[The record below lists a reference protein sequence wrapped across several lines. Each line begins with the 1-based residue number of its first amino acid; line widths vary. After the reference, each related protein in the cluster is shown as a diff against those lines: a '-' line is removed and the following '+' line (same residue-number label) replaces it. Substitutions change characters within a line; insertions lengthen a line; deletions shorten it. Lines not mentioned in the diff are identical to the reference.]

1 MAAPAPVGSP
11 VAPSA
16 PQPPTPLSV
25 WALRLTVVLAFLI
38 IFFRVLWPWWFPSHW
53 AHIVPIGRWFWTGII
68 AGEFF
73 AGSVLVSRLYW
84 RAYRRASTVWDEIVF
99 FQTDQ
104 ITPST
109 YTGILDQIYEAIQV
123 RHHWWN
129 TSVWYRLFVG
139 QNIWSLNVWRDPQH
153 PDAPQALHIVLAGP
167 RRIMPM
173 VESALQSHYT
183 NLRFVRRLGPP
194 DILWPYLLRWQLRYQ
209 SPLHLLRMPSNANT
223 IPLESL
229 AQQLAASSYPG
240 TPPPF
245 HFQLLMMP
253 VPTQRARKQVTNRL
267 NIAQW
272 EEFATE
278 KHAADQARTQIGNG
292 RFRTE
297 WRAGAQDYAVLQR
310 LAGVWQAENRHAEL
324 RTHNVVI
331 WRGLWRRWLRTN
343 VPRLWPFVGGPTLW
357 AGELT
362 PIILLP
368 TGFIRVPD
376 IVRSMTRRMPAALA
390 IARDSLLTRSDLT
403 PQGIMEAEPAIPDLP
418 RERVGVWEEDRHKN
432 ILLLGIQGSGKST
445 NLINLYR
452 TDILARNDQGQPR
465 KAVILFDIGK
475 DTGYDALRCTPPER
489 EVIWFRPSHPQN
501 PWMIQ
506 PLSSVAA
513 DATKVD
519 QVLQMLVDVFGT
531 DAIRDRSKMLLGN
544 AIRAI
549 IDVEGERAS
558 FVSLHKMITDSNY
571 RDMIVDQIRNEQ
583 TRHFWEKEFA
593 DGLAN
598 NPGFWE
604 EALAAPRNKLDALLR
619 NDFIKGSL
627 DAATASQYLR
637 HAIDWDRVIRD
648 RQVVILNINKDELGA
663 EATRL
668 FGIAALLNLWYAIQR
683 QQQLQYEARTPVS
696 LLIDEAQN
704 FLSPTFTSMLTEGR
718 AYGLQAA
725 IAVRFLME
733 IKDPIVQGAIVNL
746 CQNRIIHRISL
757 VDEAKTLMHLGQQ
770 LYMNNIT
777 LNEDVQSITNFAA
790 DDYMHLADRTA
801 ICMWQAHGVLQPPFF
816 AHTIDWRPYAHD
828 DWAAY
833 HLDHQSQF
841 FTPSAEHVSPNVPPS
856 NTSHEE
862 KSYPANHG
870 SKPDDQD
877 YNYGPGQEAA
887 AHSVSPS
894 SSAVFTETSPV
905 SQPESSSR
913 PASSRLTL
921 QPDPP
926 GLSASSTD
934 VSAETQ
940 TALLLNGGSAPA
952 TVTTVSTD
960 TEERKVS
967 PQETPSPPPPSSA
980 VRSLNERLQ
989 ALTDKVQAPA
999 GPLRSWLQRNPT
1011 ISIDWLERIVP
1022 EIIQHYADH
1031 DRHLSV
1037 TLLMMEIKRRART
1050 APAESA
1056 SPNPAASASSALH
1069 SDTDPEFL
1077 Q

>member
-1 MAAPAPVGSP
+1 MAAPAPVPS
-11 VAPSA
+11 PSA
-16 PQPPTPLSV
+16 PLPPRPPTSWSV
-25 WALRLTVVLAFLI
+25 WALRLTVATVFVI
-38 IFFRVLWPWWFPSHW
+38 ICFRVLWPWWFPFHW
-53 AHIVPIGRWFWTGII
+53 TQIVPAGRWLWTGLIG
-68 AGEFF
+68 GEWVI
-73 AGSVLVSRLYW
+73 GSVLVSRLYW

-123 RHHWWN
+123 RHPWWN
-129 TSVWYRLFVG
+129 TSGWYRLFVG
-139 QNIWSLNVWRDPQH
+139 QNSWSLNVWRDPQH

-183 NLRFVRRLGPP
+183 NLRFIRRPGPP

-240 TPPPF
+240 SPPAF
-245 HFQLLMMP
+245 HFQLLMLP

-324 RTHNVVI
+324 KTHNVVV

-343 VPRLWPFVGGPTLW
+343 VPRIWPFIGGPTLW

-362 PIILLP
+362 PVILLP

-390 IARDSLLTRSDLT
+390 IARDSLLTRPDLT

-452 TDILARNDQGQPR
+452 TDILARTDHGQPR
-465 KAVILFDIGK
+465 KAVVLFDIGK

-489 EVIWFRPSHPQN
+489 EVIWFRPSHPDN

-583 TRHFWEKEFA
+583 TRQFWEKEFA

-770 LYMNNIT
+770 LYMNNVT

-801 ICMWQAHGVLQPPFF
+801 ICMWQAHGALQPPFF
-816 AHTIDWRPYAHD
+816 AHTIDWRPYAQD
-828 DWAAY
+828 DWARY
-833 HLDHQSQF
+833 HLEHQSQF
-841 FTPSAEHVSPNVPPS
+841 FTTPTATASSIPPTDPAHAVQTGSSVPLHDTAAESSPPPEMD
-856 NTSHEE
+856 TSE
-862 KSYPANHG
+862 PART
-870 SKPDDQD
+870 PTT
-877 YNYGPGQEAA
+877 
-887 AHSVSPS
+887 PS
-894 SSAVFTETSPV
+894 SRMSEP
-905 SQPESSSR
+905 
-913 PASSRLTL
+913 LTL
-921 QPDPP
+921 QP
-926 GLSASSTD
+926 
-934 VSAETQ
+934 
-940 TALLLNGGSAPA
+940 
-952 TVTTVSTD
+952 
-960 TEERKVS
+960 
-967 PQETPSPPPPSSA
+967 ETPAVSDPIVPVLPTNPTPDTKAEPSSA
-980 VRSLNERLQ
+980 ILATDSTSLTSSPDSPPAIATAAAPPTEPRSLNARLQ
-989 ALTDKVQAPA
+989 SLTDLVHAPA
-999 GPLRSWLQRNPT
+999 GPLRSWLQRNPHV
-1011 ISIDWLERIVP
+1011 SIDWLERVVPDIV
-1022 EIIQHYADH
+1022 QQYTAH

-1037 TLLMMEIKRRART
+1037 TLLMMEIKRRVRT
-1050 APAESA
+1050 VEPTAV
-1056 SPNPAASASSALH
+1056 SPDPPSPTTALH
-1069 SDTDPEFL
+1069 SETDPEFL
-1077 Q
+1077 R